1 MVTPTSSLE
10 LAKPCETPYGKVDSL
25 FVFVPNISNQ
35 FAQVR
40 ALRKQTLERRSSE
53 VEARGRVQSDTGA
66 TTTKKETGKK
76 CEKSQSLVNVRR
88 RAINSGAKESIEEE
102 EGRQEEKVESP
113 PQGKRL
119 TNLRDFYALAK
130 DDKEG
135 TAEKRISEKS
145 EEAPSPCM
153 EAEPSDSVDGP
164 GDPFD
169 WIGYSQANSALT
181 VYCNRLPP
189 PPQFGH
195 GNPFLMFLCLACLLQ
210 HRDHIMKAQLDY
222 QVR

>member
-1 MVTPTSSLE
+1 MES
-10 LAKPCETPYGKVDSL
+10 
-25 FVFVPNISNQ
+25 
-35 FAQVR
+35 
-40 ALRKQTLERRSSE
+40 
-53 VEARGRVQSDTGA
+53 RGRVQSDTGA
-66 TTTKKETGKK
+66 TRQSDAGANAKKESGRK

-88 RAINSGAKESIEEE
+88 RTINSGATESIEEE
-102 EGRQEEKVESP
+102 EGKDKVSSP

-119 TNLRDFYALAK
+119 TNLREFYTLAK
-130 DDKEG
+130 DDKEEG
-135 TAEKRISEKS
+135 SEEKS
-145 EEAPSPCM
+145 TKEKGEEAPSPCQ
-153 EAEPSDSVDGP
+153 EAEPDTPDGA

-222 QVR
+222 QVTRNLLWDCSNTV

>member
-1 MVTPTSSLE
+1 M
-10 LAKPCETPYGKVDSL
+10 
-25 FVFVPNISNQ
+25 
-35 FAQVR
+35 
-40 ALRKQTLERRSSE
+40 RKQTLERRSSE
-53 VEARGRVQSDTGA
+53 VEARGRVQSDTAGA
-66 TTTKKETGKK
+66 SSKKDSSRK

-88 RAINSGAKESIEEE
+88 RTINSGAKESIEEE
-102 EGRQEEKVESP
+102 EGKGDKASSP

-119 TNLRDFYALAK
+119 TNLREFYALAK
-130 DDKEG
+130 DDKECEE
-135 TAEKRISEKS
+135 TPEKRSKEKG
-145 EEAPSPCM
+145 EEAPSPCQ
-153 EAEPSDSVDGP
+153 EAGPDSPDGP

-222 QVR
+222 QVIQSPWVRTLAMCYRILQCSLTKWSELIMWTGFLVR

>member
-1 MVTPTSSLE
+1 M
-10 LAKPCETPYGKVDSL
+10 
-25 FVFVPNISNQ
+25 
-35 FAQVR
+35 
-40 ALRKQTLERRSSE
+40 
-53 VEARGRVQSDTGA
+53 EARGRVQSDTGA
-66 TTTKKETGKK
+66 TAKKDNGRK

-88 RAINSGAKESIEEE
+88 RTINSGAKESIEEE
-102 EGRQEEKVESP
+102 EGKQENAGSP

-119 TNLRDFYALAK
+119 TNLREFYTLAK
-130 DDKEG
+130 DDKEA
-135 TAEKRISEKS
+135 TPEKRNKEQSD
-145 EEAPSPCM
+145 EAPSPCQ
-153 EAEPSDSVDGP
+153 EAEPDSPQGP

-222 QVR
+222 QVFRNTEPGGQNCSIIFQDIAMFFDKMVRAHHVDRVLGQVRKGTLLFCKTKV

>member
-1 MVTPTSSLE
+1 M
-10 LAKPCETPYGKVDSL
+10 
-25 FVFVPNISNQ
+25 
-35 FAQVR
+35 
-40 ALRKQTLERRSSE
+40 
-53 VEARGRVQSDTGA
+53 EARGRVQSDTGA
-66 TTTKKETGKK
+66 TTKKETGKK

-88 RAINSGAKESIEEE
+88 RTINSGAKESIEEE

-135 TAEKRISEKS
+135 TAEKGISEKS
-145 EEAPSPCM
+145 EEAPSPCK
-153 EAEPSDSVDGP
+153 EAEPSDSADGP

-222 QVR
+222 QVRQDSSLKHN

>member
-1 MVTPTSSLE
+1 M
-10 LAKPCETPYGKVDSL
+10 
-25 FVFVPNISNQ
+25 
-35 FAQVR
+35 
-40 ALRKQTLERRSSE
+40 
-53 VEARGRVQSDTGA
+53 EARGRVQSDTAGA
-66 TTTKKETGKK
+66 SSKKDSSRK

-88 RAINSGAKESIEEE
+88 RTINSGAKESIEEE
-102 EGRQEEKVESP
+102 EGRQETVGSP

-119 TNLRDFYALAK
+119 TNLREFYTLAK
-130 DDKEG
+130 DDKE
-135 TAEKRISEKS
+135 ASPEKRNKEKS
-145 EEAPSPCM
+145 DEAPSPCQ
-153 EAEPSDSVDGP
+153 EAEPDSPHGT

-222 QVR
+222 QVTVKQSLVDRILVRYSRTLPCSLTKWFELTMWTEFLAR

>member
-1 MVTPTSSLE
+1 M
-10 LAKPCETPYGKVDSL
+10 G
-25 FVFVPNISNQ
+25 
-35 FAQVR
+35 
-40 ALRKQTLERRSSE
+40 
-53 VEARGRVQSDTGA
+53 
-66 TTTKKETGKK
+66 
-76 CEKSQSLVNVRR
+76 SQSLVNVRR
-88 RAINSGAKESIEEE
+88 RTINSGAKESFEEE
-102 EGRQEEKVESP
+102 EGKGDRASSP

-119 TNLRDFYALAK
+119 TNLREFYALAK
-130 DDKEG
+130 DDKECEE
-135 TAEKRISEKS
+135 TPEKRSKEKG
-145 EEAPSPCM
+145 EEAPSPCQ
-153 EAEPSDSVDGP
+153 EAGPDSPDGP

-222 QVR
+222 QDIAMFFDKMVRAHHVDRVLGQVIIYSCDLFPPLYLLQARRLFAEYLNEDWTPSPQPNAAQAHNC

>member
-1 MVTPTSSLE
+1 MES
-10 LAKPCETPYGKVDSL
+10 
-25 FVFVPNISNQ
+25 
-35 FAQVR
+35 
-40 ALRKQTLERRSSE
+40 
-53 VEARGRVQSDTGA
+53 RGRVQSDTGA
-66 TTTKKETGKK
+66 SLTRKSDAGANAKKESGRK

-88 RAINSGAKESIEEE
+88 RTINSGATESIEEE
-102 EGRQEEKVESP
+102 EGKVSSP

-119 TNLRDFYALAK
+119 TNLREFYTLAK
-130 DDKEG
+130 DDKEEG
-135 TAEKRISEKS
+135 SEEKS
-145 EEAPSPCM
+145 TKEKGEEAPSPCQ
-153 EAEPSDSVDGP
+153 EAEPDTPDGA

-222 QVR
+222 QVIQTLGGLWDCSNTV

>member
-1 MVTPTSSLE
+1 M
-10 LAKPCETPYGKVDSL
+10 
-25 FVFVPNISNQ
+25 
-35 FAQVR
+35 
-40 ALRKQTLERRSSE
+40 
-53 VEARGRVQSDTGA
+53 EARGRVQSDTGA
-66 TTTKKETGKK
+66 TAKKDSGRK

-88 RAINSGAKESIEEE
+88 RTINSGAQESIEEE
-102 EGRQEEKVESP
+102 EGKQEKAGSP

-119 TNLRDFYALAK
+119 TNLREFYTLAK

-135 TAEKRISEKS
+135 TQEKRSKEKS
-145 EEAPSPCM
+145 DEAPSPCQ
-153 EAEPSDSVDGP
+153 EVEPDSPHGP

-222 QVR
+222 QVILVICGRKCSTLLQDIAMFFDKMVRAHHVDRVLGQVKNSL